1 MTLESDSDRK
11 KACVWFFVWQTPFLI
26 LMILIGLASRVMFPV
41 EGSFDPELALP
52 LLAMDVLGPF
62 WVGVILA
69 SIFAA
74 TMSTAD
80 SQVLACTA
88 AITDDLIP
96 SWAQDHSKTKLTTV
110 TMAILATAISLGALW
125 TENNSVFSLV
135 VLAVYGLGGI
145 FIPLL
150 VVRFSGYQPSSSH
163 SIIMMVSALTGVIT
177 WRILGLNEEIFESV
191 PGMGAAFIAHFVLL
205 WVKKDPWLK
214 ERLPSRDKFIT
225 ITGII
230 IACVVAI
237 ELWYF
242 T

>member
-1 MTLESDSDRK
+1 
-11 KACVWFFVWQTPFLI
+11 
-26 LMILIGLASRVMFPV
+26 
-41 EGSFDPELALP
+41 
-52 LLAMDVLGPF
+52 
-62 WVGVILA
+62 
-69 SIFAA
+69 
-74 TMSTAD
+74 
-80 SQVLACTA
+80 
-88 AITDDLIP
+88 
-96 SWAQDHSKTKLTTV
+96 
-110 TMAILATAISLGALW
+110 MAILATAISLGALW

-177 WRILGLNEEIFESV
+177 WRVLGLNDEIFESV

-205 WVKKDPWLK
+205 IVKKDPWLK